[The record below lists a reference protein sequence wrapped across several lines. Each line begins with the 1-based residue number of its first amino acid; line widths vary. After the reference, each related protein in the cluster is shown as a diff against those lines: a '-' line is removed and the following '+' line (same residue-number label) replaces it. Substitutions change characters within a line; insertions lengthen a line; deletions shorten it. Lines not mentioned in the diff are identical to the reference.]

1 MLLESC
7 SFSISLLPV
16 ISGEAEDRC
25 RGSDQKNELE
35 SKPMEQGGGIAKKA
49 RVDLKIKAKTKT
61 WSNVVKG
68 LEEDEL
74 ETTDSV
80 EKSDSHEGQVSKR
93 AAEADT
99 DTEEPT
105 SRGTPTSRQ
114 QGS

>member
-1 MLLESC
+1 MSDKRLWPIL
-7 SFSISLLPV
+7 FSPKGKA
-16 ISGEAEDRC
+16 SGR
-25 RGSDQKNELE
+25 
-35 SKPMEQGGGIAKKA
+35 AKKGTT
-49 RVDLKIKAKTKT
+49 DLKMKAKTRT

-68 LEEDEL
+68 LEEDGL

-80 EKSDSHEGQVSKR
+80 EKSDSHEGQASKR